1 MRILLDTRSVSDKT
15 PGTELYCR
23 NLLEAFLPLLRNDE
37 EVIIVAPHRVI
48 LPAIGGKKHFRIV
61 KAAYTHNSLRGYFE
75 IGRLAAEIQPD
86 IFWTPTPL
94 TTMRI
99 STNRLLTLQDYHP
112 LLQHNW
118 GTYLQRFLWRCFAGY
133 HIRQAHKI
141 ICATDSIKEACITRF
156 GRQLERTTV
165 TVYNGVSSHYC
176 PQSAER
182 IDSLRR
188 KYSLPQKFLLF
199 LGNGK
204 PHKNLTTLLQTLA
217 GMDETSCLPLI
228 VAGYDSIRREYKEE
242 VERLKLDYRVRFIGA
257 VSEEELPV
265 LYSAAH
271 VFVLPSL
278 IEGFCQPLL
287 QAMACG
293 TPVVCSA
300 IPSLRELG
308 GDAVLRVHPT
318 DVIEWR
324 KGLTL
329 AILSSAWQENHRAKS
344 LKQAQRFSWQA
355 TARETIE
362 VCRTMT
368 FSQ

>member
-1 MRILLDTRSVSDKT
+1 MRILFDTRSVSAKT

-23 NLLEAFLPLLRNDE
+23 NLLESFLPLLRDDE
-37 EVIIVAPHRVI
+37 EIVIVAPYTVRSEAIEKDRHCRVI
-48 LPAIGGKKHFRIV
+48 RATYP
-61 KAAYTHNSLRGYFE
+61 HNSIRGYFE
-75 IGRLAAEIQPD
+75 IGRLAAEINPD

-99 STNRLLTLQDYHP
+99 PTNRLLTLQDYHP

-118 GTYLQRFLWRCFAGY
+118 GTYLQRFIWRLLAGY
-133 HIRQAHKI
+133 HIRKAHKI
-141 ICATDSIKEACITRF
+141 ICATSSIKEACIARF
-156 GRQLERTTV
+156 GRQLERTIT
-165 TVYNGVSSHYC
+165 TIYNGVGTNYC
-176 PQSAER
+176 PQPEEK

-204 PHKNLTTLLQTLA
+204 PHKNLSTILQTLS
-217 GMDETSCLPLI
+217 GMDATSCLPLV
-228 VAGYDSIRREYKEE
+228 VAGYNSIRREYKEE

-318 DVIEWR
+318 DVVEWR

-344 LKQAQRFSWQA
+344 LKQAQRFSWQT
-355 TARETIE
+355 TARETLD
-362 VCRTMT
+362 VCRSMV
-368 FSQ
+368 FSR